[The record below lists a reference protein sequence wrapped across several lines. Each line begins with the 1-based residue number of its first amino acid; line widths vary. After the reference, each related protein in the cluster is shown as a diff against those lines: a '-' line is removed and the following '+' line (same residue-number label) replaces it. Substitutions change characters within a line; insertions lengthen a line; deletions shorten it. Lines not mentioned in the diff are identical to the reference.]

1 MFSRKNAYESTE
13 QSKGLD
19 DMSKKLAVDLRKH
32 IKKLE
37 MVPAYSKEWIAMTD
51 TLLHISNIALMENRL
66 PQDNKADSTL
76 WEGDELTVRF
86 MLEEGKLNLAL
97 RLMHEYKKAQAA
109 ELSKGEGSYAE
120 FLASTAAAVELA
132 DAEQLKARLLV
143 FEQSLGTL
151 LRCSL
156 EHVEAVQTTDLPEL
170 MQYAA
175 EVLGRAAAADAAGHE
190 WDRTQEVML
199 LRYLSSVMARVETLG
214 EDRVM
219 PQLKQHGLLAA
230 VIGHLHTHHAA
241 LKQEGC
247 ADGAQFLADAMDTE
261 DYATYTAMLEAR
273 AAPAPASHS

>member
-214 EDRVM
+214 EQPPVKSAVCPAWRHRRIRPPGGSKGPGCSSA
-219 PQLKQHGLLAA
+219 PQSAAGASGRLAA
-230 VIGHLHTHHAA
+230 AS
-241 LKQEGC
+241 
-247 ADGAQFLADAMDTE
+247 
-261 DYATYTAMLEAR
+261 EAR
-273 AAPAPASHS
+273 RGPGRG